1 MKLAMLLVGV
11 LGVVFVGNGIRAGQ
25 TPVNTLTAAE
35 LDAGWELLFDGETT
49 NGWRS
54 YRPDMQVDGWG
65 AVEGTLARVGAG
77 GDIISEEIFENFDL
91 RLQWKLAPGG
101 NSGIFFRVAEGADE
115 VWHTAPEMQVLD
127 DDTHPDGRQTKTS
140 AGSDYGLYGRAK
152 DKVNSVYKWNVIR
165 ILAEGGHIDYGDVTK
180 TSDGVDRAVYGPM
193 EPLVNPVGEWNAV
206 RILVDG
212 RHGEYW
218 LNGVRIVEYELWS
231 EDWERRVLA
240 SKFAAYS
247 GFGRARRGHFAL
259 QNHGDPV
266 FYRNI
271 KVRRLPNMQ
280 DSSLNPQ

>member
-1 MKLAMLLVGV
+1 MKYQALVLIGILLTGCGPQKAETPTWRGFKKDSLPSGWNLNDGV
-11 LGVVFVGNGIRAGQ
+11 LTQ
-25 TPVNTLTAAE
+25 T
-35 LDAGWELLFDGETT
+35 GG
-49 NGWRS
+49 
-54 YRPDMQVDGWG
+54 
-65 AVEGTLARVGAG
+65 G
-77 GDIISEEIFENFDL
+77 GDIVTDKQYQDFVLELDWKISE
-91 RLQWKLAPGG
+91 GG

-212 RHGEYW
+212 SHVEYW
-218 LNGVRIVEYELWS
+218 LNGLRIVEYELWS

-271 KVRRLPNMQ
+271 KVRRLPNIQ

>member
-115 VWHTAPEMQVLD
+115 VWHTAPEMQGLD
-127 DDTHPDGRQTKTS
+127 DDTHPDPRQTKTS
-140 AGSDYGLYGRAK
+140 AGSDYG
-152 DKVNSVYKWNVIR
+152 
-165 ILAEGGHIDYGDVTK
+165 
-180 TSDGVDRAVYGPM
+180 
-193 EPLVNPVGEWNAV
+193 
-206 RILVDG
+206 
-212 RHGEYW
+212 
-218 LNGVRIVEYELWS
+218 
-231 EDWERRVLA
+231 
-240 SKFAAYS
+240 
-247 GFGRARRGHFAL
+247 
-259 QNHGDPV
+259 
-266 FYRNI
+266 
-271 KVRRLPNMQ
+271 
-280 DSSLNPQ
+280 